1 MSQTHQA
8 ADPVLNKAMGRL
20 VKISLGTAIVI
31 GALYL
36 GFWGYD
42 TYQNIEKQGVAE
54 TLLR

>member
-8 ADPVLNKAMGRL
+8 ADPVLDKIMRRL

-31 GALYL
+31 GALYV
-36 GFWGYD
+36 GFWAYD
-42 TYQNIEKQGVAE
+42 TYISIEKQGVAE